1 MNKFGRCL
9 ENENWT
15 FLDEKS
21 SPSVQVKNMES
32 KLMNYLESCLP
43 QKKVK
48 LSSYE
53 KPWISY
59 ELKYLDRRKKREYS
73 KNGRSEKFLKLK
85 AKFDQKYKEAA
96 GRYINK
102 NVSELKITNPGKAFK
117 ILKRMGAPPGE
128 SEDEG
133 SFTLQTH
140 LDQNLSTEES
150 LEKIADFFSNISQEY
165 PPLNLNLLPDRVK
178 TKLKSESNYQNC
190 TSQIS
195 EFDVIKQIKSSKKT
209 NSTVPGDLPK
219 PLIQEY
225 PEELARP
232 VTKIFQNML
241 ASKQWPA
248 SWRIEHGVPLQKIQ
262 NPESESQLR
271 IISLTSFFSKV
282 FENLVIKWLLEYI
295 GGQIDTKQFGG
306 QRGNSITHYLIEF
319 INFILYNQDMKDPH
333 AVLALLVDYSQA
345 FNRSNHHTIITIL
358 SDMGVPK
365 WLL

>member
-1 MNKFGRCL
+1 M
-9 ENENWT
+9 
-15 FLDEKS
+15 
-21 SPSVQVKNMES
+21 
-32 KLMNYLESCLP
+32 
-43 QKKVK
+43 
-48 LSSYE
+48 
-53 KPWISY
+53 
-59 ELKYLDRRKKREYS
+59 
-73 KNGRSEKFLKLK
+73 
-85 AKFDQKYKEAA
+85 
-96 GRYINK
+96 
-102 NVSELKITNPGKAFK
+102 
-117 ILKRMGAPPGE
+117 
-128 SEDEG
+128 
-133 SFTLQTH
+133 
-140 LDQNLSTEES
+140 
-150 LEKIADFFSNISQEY
+150 
-165 PPLNLNLLPDRVK
+165 LPDRVK
-178 TKLKSESNYQNC
+178 TKLKSESDYQNC
-190 TSQIS
+190 TPQIS

-295 GGQIDTKQFGG
+295 GDQIDTKQFGG

-345 FNRSNHHTIITIL
+345 FNRSNHHTMITTL
-358 SDMGVPK
+358 SDKMAPGSCDFISLVREK
-365 WLL
+365 